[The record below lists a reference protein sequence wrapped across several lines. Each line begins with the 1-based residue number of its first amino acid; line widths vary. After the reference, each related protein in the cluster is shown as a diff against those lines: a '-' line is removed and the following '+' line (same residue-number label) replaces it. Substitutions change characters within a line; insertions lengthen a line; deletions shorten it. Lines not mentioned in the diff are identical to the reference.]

1 MRVEQS
7 SHHQQQHTQ
16 PNSIQDNFVRKYQS
30 LLSSG
35 NFKNIRSPYFQ
46 YSEGFT
52 DPLPTGG
59 SGGGGGADIRTL
71 ESIEFP
77 EFNQSQSINQPLVTE
92 KKKKTRKKPKG
103 GGGAVNKS
111 NKGRKK
117 TKKTNK
123 EGKKKTSK
131 LSKNQII
138 GKLLKE
144 LTSTK
149 KKK

>member
-7 SHHQQQHTQ
+7 SYQQQQTQ
-16 PNSIQDNFVRKYQS
+16 PQSIQDNFVRKYQS

-59 SGGGGGADIRTL
+59 SGGGGDIRSL

-77 EFNQSQSINQPLVTE
+77 EFNQSQLVNQPLTSVAKKPRKKAKGGTKNKGGKNKATKKST
-92 KKKKTRKKPKG
+92 KKK
-103 GGGAVNKS
+103 S
-111 NKGRKK
+111 Q
-117 TKKTNK
+117 
-123 EGKKKTSK
+123 K